1 MYIKIEKIK
10 FKNLLS
16 YGNTF
21 TEFEFKSGLNLI
33 KAENGSGK
41 SAIIDAI
48 SFVFFGKPYRNIKTE
63 QLINNINEKGL
74 EVIINFSDETNH
86 YEMGRC
92 LKPGNFWIKKNG
104 TDLELLSSKRLNQ
117 DEINKIIGIDFEM
130 FRNIVCVA
138 TSYNKSFLACNTH
151 EKRTLVENIFN
162 INVLA
167 DMLKEAKKR
176 NSINKTKQKAS
187 LASYDGLI
195 DNITTTTKFYK
206 DVEAKRQTFD
216 EDKLKKIVIKNKQ
229 IEEYKTQKELHSKN
243 INISKQKEEE
253 FKIKISDKDEVSER
267 IRVTTQEKIITKQK
281 LKDLADRLKT
291 LSADSCPVCGT
302 DLNDEHSIEYKNKL
316 IANEDEL
323 KKLFEL
329 KSKNLEID
337 LALKEKIDAYS
348 DLINKIKM
356 KLVGEEHS
364 KRTLEEKIKT
374 ATNDI
379 KELETTVF
387 NVDVEQYKDKIEELK
402 GRKET
407 LKIELDG
414 LENTIE
420 IDEHIIR
427 ILGDDG
433 VRVYFFDKLLPI
445 LNNKVNYYLNKFELP
460 ISFEFDSTLNAII
473 TRGRYEMSYE
483 QFSNGERQRIDM
495 SILLSFFDISKNI
508 SNWACSVLF
517 LDEVLDSG
525 VDQSG
530 LANFLSVLNNI
541 VHEENSSDIGIYL
554 ISHKLQETNVDFDS
568 IVEVSKKQLFSE
580 IKVTQ

>member
-1 MYIKIEKIK
+1 MIIKIEKLK
-10 FKNLLS
+10 FRNLLS

-21 TEFEFKSGLNLI
+21 TEFNFKSGLNLI

-48 SFVFFGKPYRNIKTE
+48 SFVFFGRPYRNIKTN

-74 EVIINFSDETNH
+74 EVIITFSDGISH

-92 LKPGNFWIKKNG
+92 LKPENFWIKKNG
-104 TDLELLSSKRLNQ
+104 ADLELLSSKRLNQ
-117 DEINKIIGIDFEM
+117 DEINKILGIDFEM

-138 TSYNKSFLACNTH
+138 TSYNKSFLSCNTH
-151 EKRTLVENIFN
+151 EKRALVENIFN

-167 DMLKEAKKR
+167 EMLKEVKKR
-176 NSINKTKQKAS
+176 NIMNKTKQKTS

-206 DVEAKRQTFD
+206 DVELKRQSFD
-216 EDKLKKIVIKNKQ
+216 ADKANKVLNKNAQ
-229 IEEYKTQKELHSKN
+229 IEEHKKQLAIHKNN
-243 INISKQKEEE
+243 INISISKEEE
-253 FKIKISDKDEVSER
+253 FKNRILNKDEITGR
-267 IRVTTQEKIITKQK
+267 INKTTQEKTIINQK
-281 LKDLADRLKT
+281 IKEIEGRLKT

-302 DLNDEHSIEYKNKL
+302 DLNDDHSVDYKNKL
-316 IANEDEL
+316 LTNIEEL
-323 KKLFEL
+323 KKSFEEKSNNLDNDLLL
-329 KSKNLEID
+329 KKDID
-337 LALKEKIDAYS
+337 VYS
-348 DLINKIKM
+348 ELINKIKM

-364 KRTLEEKIKT
+364 KKSLEEKIKT
-374 ATNDI
+374 TMDDI
-379 KELETTVF
+379 KELEITVF
-387 NVDVEQYKDKIEELK
+387 NVDVEQYKDKIVELEE
-402 GRKET
+402 RKEA
-407 LKIELDG
+407 LKIELDQ
-414 LENTIE
+414 LENIIE

-460 ISFEFDSTLNAII
+460 ISFEFDSSLKVTI
-473 TRGRYEMSYE
+473 TRGRNEMSYE
-483 QFSNGERQRIDM
+483 QFSNGERQRLDM

-508 SNWACSVLF
+508 SNWSCSVLF

-541 VHEENSSDIGIYL
+541 VNEENSSDIGIYL
-554 ISHKLQETNVDFDS
+554 ISHKLQETNINFDS
-568 IVEVSKKQLFSE
+568 IVEVTKKQLFSE